1 MDAKKQISLIVESD
15 RNKEKIGTLKAASRK
30 KDSNHLQR
38 RQQQRAITN
47 AMILVA
53 LMYGK
58 RRFHKGA
65 MIFTLCDRTLQQSPY
80 AKYSD
85 VLRGLT
91 VVCVADSSTPE
102 ILTAY
107 WHEQTRRRVRI

>member
-1 MDAKKQISLIVESD
+1 MDAKRQISLLVEGD
-15 RNKEKIGTLKAASRK
+15 RNRGKIGILKPASRK

-38 RQQQRAITN
+38 RQQQRAINN

-53 LMYGK
+53 LMYGR

-65 MIFTLCDRTLQQSPY
+65 MIFTLCDRILEHTPY
-80 AKYSD
+80 AKFSD

-107 WHEQTRRRVRI
+107 WHEDTRRRVRI